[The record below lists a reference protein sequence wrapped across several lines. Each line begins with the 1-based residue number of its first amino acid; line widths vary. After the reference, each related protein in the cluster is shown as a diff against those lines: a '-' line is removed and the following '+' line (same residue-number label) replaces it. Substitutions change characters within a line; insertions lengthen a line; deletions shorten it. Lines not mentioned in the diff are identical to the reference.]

1 MWVQFRHKKEEYMN
15 RPWLKWYDSEV
26 PHSIDYP
33 KEPLKKKFN
42 DNAEANPD
50 RPYIIIDETTITYR
64 QANDLARKLANSLT
78 GTGVKKG
85 DRVALMSP
93 NFPQYIIGLEACYKL
108 GAIVVP
114 TNPLATA
121 KEVTH
126 QFKDSGTE
134 TVIVWAGVS
143 KTPSE
148 VMKSGDTPLK
158 NIIVFQAG
166 PGIDIPYG
174 PNILDYDE
182 FIKEASSDEPD
193 TDVTSDDIA
202 MLQYT
207 GGTTGVSKG
216 CMLSNYN
223 ILSIACQDHAWFY
236 PSYKNEP
243 YLKTLCCMPLY
254 HIYGFNTNVNI
265 NKIAG
270 GCSVLVTQPT
280 PANILDAINKHEP
293 NYYAAVPAMIFGLN
307 QHPDTPKSKINSI
320 KGIICGSSPLA
331 VEAMKTFE
339 DLSGAVITEGYGLSE
354 TSNVLTCT
362 PFGKRKIGS
371 VGLPWPDVDIRIV
384 DIETGT
390 RDMPVGE
397 PGELIAKSPTIMSG
411 YWKNQAET
419 DIAIRDGWLY
429 TGDIATMDDDGFFFI
444 VDRKKDMILCSGF
457 NVYPREIDEVLYEI
471 PGVLQACSV
480 GVADP
485 KRGETVKAFI
495 VKSPDSPL
503 TEEDVV
509 KHCSDRLSA
518 YKVPKLVEFID
529 ELPLTGVGKPMRNEL
544 RKREA
549 EKLKN

>member
-1 MWVQFRHKKEEYMN
+1 MERVWHKF
-15 RPWLKWYDSEV
+15 YDSDV
-26 PHSIDYP
+26 PRSIDYP
-33 KEPLKKKFN
+33 REALRDRFN
-42 DNAEANPD
+42 MNADANPD
-50 RPYIIIDETTITYR
+50 RPYIIIDDVTITYR
-64 QANDLARKLANSLT
+64 EANSMARRLANALL
-78 GTGVKKG
+78 GLGVKKG

-108 GAIVVP
+108 GAIIVP
-114 TNPLATA
+114 VNPNATV
-121 KEVTH
+121 KEITH
-126 QFKDSGTE
+126 QFNDSGTE
-134 TVIVWAGVS
+134 TVIAWAGVAE
-143 KTPSE
+143 KPRE
-148 VMKSGDTPLK
+148 VMEKGDAGVR
-158 NIIVFQAG
+158 NMIIFQAG
-166 PGIDIPYG
+166 QKIDTEPGTGIH
-174 PNILDYDE
+174 DYDALLDGSPE
-182 FIKEASSDEPD
+182 DEPQVE
-193 TDVTSDDIA
+193 VTFEDIA

-223 ILSIACQDHAWFY
+223 VLSIACQDHAWFY
-236 PSYKNEP
+236 PCYKDEP

-280 PANILDAINKHEP
+280 TDNILAAINRHEP

-339 DLSGAVITEGYGLSE
+339 ELSGAVITEGYGLSE

-384 DIETGT
+384 DIDTGT
-390 RDMPVGE
+390 KDMPVGE

-411 YWKNQAET
+411 YWQNPEET
-419 DIAIRDGWLY
+419 AIALRDGWLY
-429 TGDIATMDDDGFFFI
+429 TGDIAYMDEDGFFFI

-457 NVYPREIDEVLYEI
+457 NVYPREIDEILYEI
-471 PGVLQACSV
+471 PGVLSACSV
-480 GVADP
+480 GVPDQ

-495 VKSPDSPL
+495 VKKPDAEI
-503 TEEDVV
+503 TEESVISYC
-509 KHCSDRLSA
+509 KERLSA
-518 YKVPKLVEFID
+518 YKVPKMVEFLE

-544 RKREA
+544 RKREIDRQ
-549 EKLKN
+549 KN